1 MDEYQHTRDR
11 IRVRRVTRQSL
22 QSSFGELT
30 MLNLDTTLNN
40 IFENISRSI
49 IKDDDWFANIGE
61 DFIDTELDFENVNSY
76 TQEELA

>member
-1 MDEYQHTRDR
+1 
-11 IRVRRVTRQSL
+11 
-22 QSSFGELT
+22 

-40 IFENISRSI
+40 IFENISRSL

-61 DFIDTELDFENVNSY
+61 DFVDTELDFENVNRY